1 MKTLLLLRH
10 AKSSWKHD
18 DLDDHDRPLNKRGK
32 RDAPKMGDLIA
43 AEKLLPDLIV
53 SSTARRARM
62 TTEQVIDHSGYRGET
77 HLVRDLYHAD
87 RAGLVQLVACLPDHS
102 ARVLLVGVRMPPNY
116 GEAFTKAFEN
126 AFVEVAKDHHA
137 ALLPDLFE
145 GFAEK
150 QELFQA
156 DRIHPAESAQPAMLK
171 NIWAKLAPLL
181 REK

>member
-32 RDAPKMGDLIA
+32 RDAPKMGELLA

-62 TTEQVIDHSGYRGET
+62 TTEQLIDHSGYRGET
-77 HLVRDLYHAD
+77 RLIRELYHAD

-102 ARVLLVGVRMPPNY
+102 ARVLLVGHNPTFEEFLEQVTGAYLP
-116 GEAFTKAFEN
+116 FTT
-126 AFVEVAKDHHA
+126 A
-137 ALLPDLFE
+137 ALAVVELPIE
-145 GFAEK
+145 TWSGFSADTRGQLLK
-150 QELFQA
+150 AWQPRELG
-156 DRIHPAESAQPAMLK
+156 
-171 NIWAKLAPLL
+171 
-181 REK
+181 